1 MKMNMKIYYLF
12 LFFVFIL
19 KERCVDNE
27 EINKTQ
33 ENYLDHRDFEK
44 DMDELDL
51 SGLEYD
57 IENVEEI
64 AQKESYNYVT
74 QIYVYIRIDEEY
86 KKYINHL
93 ELMRLGQ
100 KFMTI
105 LQNSMLNVQ
114 LKKTGNGIFTC
125 FYDNKAIT
133 EDLATYFLIQKE
145 VDFIEVGFDKRYP
158 EGRQAPITDS
168 DMRVSIKNE
177 EL

>member
-1 MKMNMKIYYLF
+1 MKMNMKIYYVF
-12 LFFVFIL
+12 LLFVFIL
-19 KERCVDNE
+19 TERCVDNE
-27 EINKTQ
+27 VINKTQ

-64 AQKESYNYVT
+64 AQKDSYNYVT

-100 KFMTI
+100 RFMTI
-105 LQNSMLNVQ
+105 LQNAMINVQ
-114 LKKTGNGIFTC
+114 LKKTGTGIFTC
-125 FYDNKAIT
+125 FYENKSIT

-158 EGRQAPITDS
+158 EGRHAPITDS